1 VSVIKRRKVI
11 QDGMPSG
18 KKNQSGGTASKHY
31 TGYLQQSMPEA
42 VPDHNTAPSETVLRG
57 TQNSYIIM
65 GKDRI
70 GPLDNGHGSIPNTHC
85 GKIDLVAGM
94 SGIFAREQEED
105 ESVKTNTNAF
115 LDAARIYICAKTDID
130 AQFGLAKGFV
140 GNSVAKAGIAIKA
153 DAVRII
159 GRESIK
165 LVTFTDVS
173 NAPGISTMASKGGI
187 DIIANNDDGLTKK
200 GVKKL
205 QPLVKGDNLVHA
217 LNFLAGLINDIN
229 SNMTQFL
236 MLQSKFNIA
245 TAAHMHV
252 APLLPSPMTATA
264 GVALF
269 ADMASFLAKLQEI
282 PQNTQLVFK
291 QNYCNS
297 TGKWAIRSTNNRA
310 N

>member
-1 VSVIKRRKVI
+1 MGGIKRRKVI
-11 QDGMPSG
+11 QDNMSAE
-18 KKNQSGGTASKHY
+18 KKNQSQELASKHY
-31 TGYLQQSMPEA
+31 TGFLQQSMPEA
-42 VPDHNTAPSETVLRG
+42 VPDHNTAPSETVMRG
-57 TQNSYIIM
+57 TQNSYVIF

-94 SGIFAREQEED
+94 SGILAREQAEND
-105 ESVKTNTNAF
+105 PVKTNTNAF
-115 LDAARIYICAKTDID
+115 LDAARVYISQKTDID
-130 AQFGLAKGFV
+130 AQFGLAAGFV

-159 GRESIK
+159 GREGIK

-217 LNFLAGLINDIN
+217 LNFLAGLINDVN

-236 MLQSKFNIA
+236 MLQTKFNIA
-245 TAAHMHV
+245 TAAHMHP
-252 APLLPSPMTATA
+252 PLLPSPITATA

-269 ADMASFLAKLQEI
+269 VDMASFLAKLQAI
-282 PQNTQLVFK
+282 PQNTHIVFR